1 MRANT
6 TRITIIMTAA
16 ALVAALAT
24 PMVAG
29 AVPGQG
35 GKWNAPAKEQ
45 VVAAKGAFKA
55 QALENLKKRIA
66 NVLMARKA
74 RFDAATSNLNMR
86 IERVSAIADRVE
98 KAGGDVSSAR
108 ESLDSAKEHLAKAD
122 TLEQAAIASFES
134 ILDSANR
141 GVAFKAARAKARLA
155 IAEIKLARA
164 DVRAAAQGLRQTV
177 AQLKTQPTQ

>member
-6 TRITIIMTAA
+6 TQITIVMMAA
-16 ALVAALAT
+16 ALVTALAT
-24 PMVAG
+24 PIVAT

-45 VVAAKGAFKA
+45 LAAARGTFKT
-55 QALENLKKRIA
+55 QALDNLRKRIA

-86 IERVSAIADRVE
+86 VVRVSAIADRVE
-98 KAGGDVSSAR
+98 TAGGDVSPAR
-108 ESLDSAKEHLAKAD
+108 ESLDSAKEHLARAD
-122 TLEQAAIASFES
+122 SLEQAAIASFES
-134 ILDSANR
+134 ILDSTNR
-141 GVAFKAARAKARLA
+141 GLAFKAARAKARLA

-164 DVRAAAQGLRQTV
+164 DVRAAAQDLRQIV
-177 AQLKTQPTQ
+177 SQLKTQPTQ